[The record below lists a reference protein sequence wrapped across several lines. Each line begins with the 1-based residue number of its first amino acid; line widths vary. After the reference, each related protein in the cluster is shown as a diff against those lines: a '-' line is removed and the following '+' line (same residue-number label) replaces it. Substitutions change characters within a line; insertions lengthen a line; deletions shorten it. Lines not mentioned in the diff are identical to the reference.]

1 MYLQNSEGQKLNFIG
16 YYPQIDNKET
26 EVRWLFLSYRAN
38 EWESLNSNLKCLIF
52 YFTTFTAPL
61 SISEKKIFCC
71 LFGQGDGQMSHN
83 EKPLC
88 P

>member
-1 MYLQNSEGQKLNFIG
+1 MAQKVNFIG
-16 YYPQIDNKET
+16 YYPQIDDRET

-38 EWESLNSNLKCLIF
+38 ERESLNSNLKSLIF

-71 LFGQGDGQMSHN
+71 LLGQGDRQISHN
-83 EKPLC
+83 EKPLY

>member
-16 YYPQIDNKET
+16 YYPQLDDKEA

-38 EWESLNSNLKCLIF
+38 EWESLNSNLKCLIL

-61 SISEKKIFCC
+61 SISEKKNISV
-71 LFGQGDGQMSHN
+71 QGDGQMSHN